1 VRVPAIDSHPLRSTE
16 DQYFSLRGGAE
27 RQGHE
32 SELDEPTAVGAASD
46 PTKEGRAGSPPLL
59 AVFVTFGTVNAY
71 VAGMARVYYA
81 AARDG
86 VFPKMLATV
95 DRRTGVPHHSLV
107 FLIVPVLLSL
117 FVFYMLA
124 VDFVSVFL
132 MASGAAIL
140 TYVIGSI
147 AGIRLLKERGM
158 RRALP
163 WISLAVSVILLSF
176 IGGLLAASAAIAGV
190 GLLISWALSRRRKGE
205 NRQT

>member
-1 VRVPAIDSHPLRSTE
+1 MGSSTSRAIRRRRPATCTGLRPRCAFQTLDSLPLRSTE

-86 VFPKMLATV
+86 VFPT
-95 DRRTGVPHHSLV
+95 
-107 FLIVPVLLSL
+107 
-117 FVFYMLA
+117 
-124 VDFVSVFL
+124 
-132 MASGAAIL
+132 
-140 TYVIGSI
+140 
-147 AGIRLLKERGM
+147 
-158 RRALP
+158 
-163 WISLAVSVILLSF
+163 
-176 IGGLLAASAAIAGV
+176 
-190 GLLISWALSRRRKGE
+190 
-205 NRQT
+205 